1 MPLVFQWPSES
12 VAQYRPST
20 ENLPHRPFATVTHC
34 QRGRKM
40 AAKKAT
46 SQPFAIPFT
55 HAIKNDSIGRDKG
68 YSLIRGG
75 EWESYMD
82 GGIRMVTIASINTRR
97 ERLLAESRGTFTP
110 AQLRGQAPTIL
121 QPAE

>member
-1 MPLVFQWPSES
+1 
-12 VAQYRPST
+12 
-20 ENLPHRPFATVTHC
+20 
-34 QRGRKM
+34 M

-97 ERLLAESRGTFTP
+97 ERLLAESRGTFKP
-110 AQLRGQAPTIL
+110 APLRGQAPTIL